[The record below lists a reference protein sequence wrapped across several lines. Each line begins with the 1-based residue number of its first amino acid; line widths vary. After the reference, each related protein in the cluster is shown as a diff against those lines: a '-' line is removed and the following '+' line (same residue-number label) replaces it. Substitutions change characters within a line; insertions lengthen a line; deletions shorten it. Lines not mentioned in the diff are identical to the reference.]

1 MPRKLSIIL
10 IVSLAILVFSNL
22 AWASVEGTWTMQGT
36 QIVTVR
42 IPGSPGGAAKSN
54 FNDTF
59 TFQADGHFKM
69 FNWHIPDTDVNDTWT
84 QVKNK
89 FTVNLDS
96 KAVAD
101 YWQWVLNALQYNVSV
116 TPKKFTF
123 TGTEQKNGTIKGKI
137 SLNMNIY
144 FNDLKKKGSASI
156 SATFVGTGTEAPGD
170 QLLLTE
176 EDDLLP
182 GSELLIEI
190 IEEILQSAIPS
201 EDGKGP

>member
-10 IVSLAILVFSNL
+10 IVSLTILVFSNL
-22 AWASVEGTWTMQGT
+22 AWASVEGAWTMQGT
-36 QIVTVR
+36 QSVTVR
-42 IPGSPGGAAKSN
+42 IPGSPAGAAKSD
-54 FNDTF
+54 FSDTF

-69 FNWHIPDTDVNDTWT
+69 SYWHKPGVVVNNTWT
-84 QVKNK
+84 QVKNN

-96 KAVAD
+96 QAVAD
-101 YWQWVLNALQYNVSV
+101 YWAWVLNALQYNVSV

-137 SLNMNIY
+137 SISMDIY

-156 SATFVGTGTEAPGD
+156 SATCVGTKAAGD

-182 GSELLIEI
+182 GSELLIDI

-201 EDGKGP
+201 EEGTGP